1 MTEVCNLP
9 LPVSIFLW
17 SIAGMMF
24 VTLLIILLVFISMAM
39 EDARIVD
46 VSGTGKI
53 RSGNNARP
61 IRRRNEMPRMCQ
73 GM

>member
-24 VTLLIILLVFISMAM
+24 VTLLIILLVCISMAM
-39 EDARIVD
+39 EDLREWMYWHRKDKEWEQRKAN
-46 VSGTGKI
+46 K
-53 RSGNNARP
+53 
-61 IRRRNEMPRMCQ
+61 EMK
-73 GM
+73 